1 MSRINSHERGFTF
14 VEVLAVVMLLGIL
27 IAVAMPQYF
36 GTQADALRNAD
47 LATMRAINSSIA
59 LYQFR
64 NNGACPAAGA
74 PFTAFLNNVLYFP
87 DGPPNDPRTN
97 PPTTK
102 DYSDTYVVADC
113 RVKNG
118 PIGLDNTNHTTGAG
132 H

>member
-1 MSRINSHERGFTF
+1 MSRTHSNERGFTF

-36 GTQADALRNAD
+36 GAQGDALRNAD
-47 LATMRAINSSIA
+47 IATFRGINSAIA

-64 NNGACPAAGA
+64 NNGACPGQAGQA
-74 PFTAFLNNVLYFP
+74 TFASFANDVLYFP

-97 PPTTK
+97 PGSITP
-102 DYSDTYVVADC
+102 YSTTYVPADC
-113 RVKNG
+113 RVKESVG
-118 PIGLDNTNHTTGAG
+118 GTNHRTGTG